1 MGMKVLFASVIF
13 SLLAINIAF
22 ALVPSAV
29 PPGIQYYL
37 PITITNY
44 QGTAVTANTPIAIGT
59 DSSGNII
66 GFNALAYQQYET
78 CNLNNAEFFLSNG
91 MVLNSWMEGNMINSN
106 TANALCASA
115 SSPNALAAS
124 ANILYWVDV
133 PSGFLPANTGTA
145 TTNTLYLGWA
155 GNVLSPANNLLS
167 NTITGENPILSS
179 TYGQYDDGANVF
191 SIYGAFQG
199 STMPTG
205 WQAANELGSYI
216 PTFNGGT
223 SPTGGIEMMNNI
235 GDQGTALTYNS
246 AFNTPNVIVE
256 TGWMYDGSAD
266 NLGIGIYANSINPGN
281 GGYNP

>member
-1 MGMKVLFASVIF
+1 MKVLFASVIF
-13 SLLAINIAF
+13 SIFMINIAF

-37 PITITNY
+37 PITLTNY

-59 DSSGNII
+59 GSSGNII

-106 TANALCASA
+106 AANALCTSA

-133 PSGFLPANTGTA
+133 PSGFLTANTGTA

-155 GNVLSPANNLLS
+155 GNVLSSANNLLS